1 VLSEGVKIG
10 EIHGRM
16 AVQHGDNCKNQKIV
30 YEWVEILEKVGE
42 MWLTMYV
49 LSDHRL

>member
-1 VLSEGVKIG
+1 MSEGLKTG

-16 AVQHGDNCKNQKIV
+16 AVQNGDNCKNQKKV
-30 YEWVEILEKVGE
+30 YEWEDRLKKSGE